1 MVAEKTSLKF
11 RLFINLGL
19 LVTVVSLFLF
29 IQYSPITA
37 EKDDTVRVSNL
48 IESQIK
54 NIKIL
59 RRNRQEIIMSKIN
72 ETWRM
77 QKPFTARVSQ
87 FQIDR
92 IIEIANAKSNYAI
105 ESDEKENFGF
115 NEPDVFVTINNQEF
129 IFGDI
134 NKITNEQYMKT
145 GGVVYLVAPHL
156 GYSIPGDIEKFFS
169 HKLLAIGE
177 VPASI
182 TFNTWKV
189 VQNEKGEWNVEGRL
203 TERGNLELSQDILN
217 QWVIGWGITS
227 GLSSTP
233 SDQKNTKK
241 GIKIHTTSGKTIEFD
256 IIKNPKGYLF
266 VRKDEMMGFQL
277 GEDAGNRLLDPYEI
291 AASSQS

>member
-1 MVAEKTSLKF
+1 LKF
-11 RLFINLGL
+11 RLFVNLGL
-19 LVTVVSLFLF
+19 LVAVVSLFLF
-29 IQYSPITA
+29 IQFSPTTA
-37 EKDDTVRVSNL
+37 EQDDTVRVSNL

-54 NIKIL
+54 NIKIVRKN
-59 RRNRQEIIMSKIN
+59 RREIIMSKID

-105 ESDEKENFGF
+105 ESDKKDHFGF
-115 NEPDVFVTINNQEF
+115 NEPDIFVTINNQEF

-156 GYSIPGDIEKFFS
+156 GYSIPGEIEKFLS

-177 VPASI
+177 VPTAI
-182 TFNTWKV
+182 AFNNWKV
-189 VQNEKGEWNVEGRL
+189 VQKEKGEWNVEGRL
-203 TERGNLELSQDILN
+203 TGRGNLELSQDILN
-217 QWVIGWGITS
+217 QWVMGWEITS
-227 GLSSTP
+227 SLSATAL
-233 SDQKNTKK
+233 DQKFANKN
-241 GIKIHTTSGKTIEFD
+241 IKIHTTSGKTIEFG
-256 IIKNPKGYLF
+256 IIKNTKGYLF